1 MPTHAYTQVS
11 IHKSQG
17 MSLDHAVIDFQGTF
31 DDGQAYTALS
41 RVHRQPAAQA
51 PADGQPKVQAVV
63 RRAAARAMGVGVA
76 CTDVRQYGSTAVGIA
91 CLHGRAGLFNGLFKC
106 T

>member
-41 RVHRQPAAQA
+41 RVRALAGACIVNLQLKHLRMASQKCKRWYDALPR
-51 PADGQPKVQAVV
+51 VQWE
-63 RRAAARAMGVGVA
+63 
-76 CTDVRQYGSTAVGIA
+76 
-91 CLHGRAGLFNGLFKC
+91 
-106 T
+106 